1 MPSGAANLDNKQA
14 KRINVFSSM
23 NLRQLTYFR
32 AVVEHRSL
40 AAAAD
45 VLNVAQPNLSV
56 AIKQLEELWG
66 VTLFER
72 AGRGLVVT
80 DTGRALYERAA
91 ELLGGAS
98 ALDQEMRAIGRGFT
112 SRLRVGFTQMS
123 IDAIATMVTDMRE
136 DGNAV
141 SFSLQ
146 QGEPQLLETMVETRQ
161 LDFAVTHMPVA
172 NPALAVEAL
181 VPLTMALLCRED
193 DDRWQADKEITLDML
208 ANVPLI
214 VLRRRSGMG
223 IYERIVEAFSVAGIA
238 LSVVATAM
246 TLPQSI
252 PWSSATLASAYY
264 PCTPRMR
271 RDRDFQFIRSRWLR
285 CRGVLRSSIL
295 EDAVCFQRCNGQW
308 TCAGQPCGPGRR
320 GHYPRRAPKGGG
332 ADSGLPCRATLHPW
346 LLVRSAWRRFGAA
359 TYRWHGCPLPRSWCY
374 RRV

>member
-1 MPSGAANLDNKQA
+1 
-14 KRINVFSSM
+14 M

-72 AGRGLVVT
+72 SGRGLVVT

-112 SRLRVGFTQMS
+112 SRLHVGFTQMS
-123 IDAIATMVTDMRE
+123 IEAIATMVSNMRD

-146 QGEPQLLETMVETRQ
+146 QGEPQLLETMVEARQ

-181 VPLTMALLCRED
+181 APLTMALLCREG
-193 DDRWQADKEITLDML
+193 DDRWQSDKEVTLDML

-238 LSVVATAM
+238 LSVVADCNDASAIYPLVERNVGVGL
-246 TLPQSI
+246 LPVHTPHVPRPGFSI
-252 PWSSATLASAYY
+252 YTVTLASVPGSLALIY
-264 PCTPRMR
+264 PR
-271 RDRDFQFIRSRWLR
+271 
-285 CRGVLRSSIL
+285 
-295 EDAVCFQRCNGQW
+295 
-308 TCAGQPCGPGRR
+308 GRR
-320 GHYPRRAPKGGG
+320 LLPAVQRAM
-332 ADSGLPCRATLHPW
+332 DLCRTTL
-346 LLVRSAWRRFGAA
+346 RAR
-359 TYRWHGCPLPRSWCY
+359 
-374 RRV
+374 